1 MVYFDHILH
10 TNLCQKYLT
19 TGVYN
24 GLLMDEGLLSI
35 ISVGCGQL
43 VKMRITLEPLDIFG
57 LNFAD
62 LFILKDFR
70 NAPSA

>member
-24 GLLMDEGLLSI
+24 SLLMDEGLLSI
-35 ISVGCGQL
+35 ISVGWGQL

-62 LFILKDFR
+62 YLY
-70 NAPSA
+70 